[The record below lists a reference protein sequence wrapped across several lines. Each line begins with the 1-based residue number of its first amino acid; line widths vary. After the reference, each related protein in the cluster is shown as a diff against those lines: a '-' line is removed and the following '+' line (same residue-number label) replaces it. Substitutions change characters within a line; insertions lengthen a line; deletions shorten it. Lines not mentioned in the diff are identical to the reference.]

1 MNLKELRTNIR
12 NHPIIFSVILTILAP
27 AILFGTSKLIT
38 RFEGNNIIRLIFVLF
53 NMFWPLLLV
62 FVFGYSW
69 CLKKNGF
76 IKTLKAGAFLF
87 VLQVFAFITIFS
99 YYSTTEG
106 IRWKDAF
113 SIIIGFLSI
122 VGVGFR
128 EELLFRGII
137 ANALANK
144 YWYDKKNIWKATI
157 ISGILF
163 GLAHLSNLFTG
174 ANYQSVL
181 VQTVVAA
188 VLGIY
193 LTAVYYRGGNIWA
206 LILIHTI
213 TDMASLFLSSF
224 TNNSSFIDDLNTIGI
239 QSFIMLPVYI
249 LIVVFL
255 YRNKKINDVFNNISE
270 NKTLDLNDNN
280 MFI

>member
-12 NHPIIFSVILTILAP
+12 NHPIIFSVTLTILAP
-27 AILFGTSKLIT
+27 AILFGTSKLLA
-38 RFEGNNIIRLIFVLF
+38 RFENNNIVKLFFVLF
-53 NMFWPLLLV
+53 NMHWPLLFV

-87 VLQVFAFITIFS
+87 VLQVYAFITIFS

-106 IRWKDAF
+106 IRWKDTF
-113 SIIIGFLSI
+113 CIIIGFLSI

-144 YWYDKKNIWKATI
+144 YWYDKNNIWKATI
-157 ISGILF
+157 ISGVLF

-224 TNNSSFIDDLNTIGI
+224 TNNKSFIDDLNTIGV
-239 QSFIMLPVYI
+239 QSFIMLPVYV

-255 YRNKKINDVFNNISE
+255 YRNKKINDVFNNVSE
-270 NKTLDLNDNN
+270 NKTLDLNEND

>member
-27 AILFGTSKLIT
+27 AILFGTSKLLT

-87 VLQVFAFITIFS
+87 VLQVFAFITIIS

-106 IRWKDAF
+106 IRWKDTF

-144 YWYDKKNIWKATI
+144 YWYDKQNIWKATI
-157 ISGILF
+157 ISGVLF

-239 QSFIMLPVYI
+239 QSFIMLPVYV

-255 YRNKKINDVFNNISE
+255 YRNKKINDVFNNVSE
-270 NKTLDLNDNN
+270 NKTLDLNDND

>member
-27 AILFGTSKLIT
+27 AILFGTSKLLT

-69 CLKKNGF
+69 CLKKDNF

-144 YWYDKKNIWKATI
+144 YWYDKQNIWKATI

-206 LILIHTI
+206 LVLIHTI

-239 QSFIMLPVYI
+239 QSFIMLPAYI

-270 NKTLDLNDNN
+270 NKTLDLNDND